1 MARASELRE
10 LDDEELETRL
20 AEAKEELFNFRF
32 QHVTGQLDNYARLGQ
47 VKRDIARL
55 KTLLREREIAAYEAQ
70 ESNDV

>member
-1 MARASELRE
+1 MATARELRE

-20 AEAKEELFNFRF
+20 REAKEELFNFRF

-70 ESNDV
+70 ENSNV